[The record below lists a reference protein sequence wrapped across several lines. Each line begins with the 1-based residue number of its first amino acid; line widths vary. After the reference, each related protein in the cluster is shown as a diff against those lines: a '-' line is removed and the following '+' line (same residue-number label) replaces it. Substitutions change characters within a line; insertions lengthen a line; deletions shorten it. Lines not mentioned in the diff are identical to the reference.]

1 LMMVALV
8 GLLPTRDLH
17 LMEII
22 LGMVDVEEDAP
33 DY

>member
-8 GLLPTRDLH
+8 GLLLTRGLH

>member
-1 LMMVALV
+1 LTMAVVV
-8 GLLPTRDLH
+8 GLQPIRILH
-17 LMEII
+17 LKEII